1 MLRTTMIID
10 KFQELN
16 QVFRKKG
23 EKGVVPFSN
32 YLKRFDLVTFVNRLS
47 SFLAAYFFIY
57 PRHIRRLPLIALFF
71 EGYFFIHLI
80 KVL

>member
-1 MLRTTMIID
+1 MLRMTMTIYR
-10 KFQELN
+10 FRELN

-23 EKGVVPFSN
+23 KEGTIPFY
-32 YLKRFDLVTFVNRLS
+32 YLKRFNFKAFIDGLS
-47 SFLAAYFFIY
+47 DCSMVYFFIY
-57 PRHIRRLPLIALFF
+57 PRNIRRLPLIALFF